1 MLSYYNSID
10 NLPMWNFNQI
20 GETSSL
26 EWLKRDEETK
36 VPIDVLEKTYSKI
49 LTEYSD
55 ATIKMGKNSQIL
67 NVQKQILKL
76 KIKYDIIMIACSNL
90 TVMNRDE
97 ESEKMLANYGFALD
111 DTIDITPQLIKIGNA
126 SKNLKTQWLIKEAEF
141 AKLNTSEKST
151 SNFDQYVERISD
163 IKKYYVDPKK
173 KTVRQWLAIEMNLL
187 EDQRNK
193 TQNNG

>member
-1 MLSYYNSID
+1 
-10 NLPMWNFNQI
+10 MWNFNQI

-26 EWLKRDEETK
+26 EWLKRDEESK
-36 VPIDVLEKTYSKI
+36 VPIDVLEKTYSKMLI
-49 LTEYSD
+49 EYRD

-76 KIKYDIIMIACSNL
+76 KIKYDVIMIACSNL

-97 ESEKMLANYGFALD
+97 ESEKILANCGFM
-111 DTIDITPQLIKIGNA
+111 IDENTDMTPQLIKIGNA